1 MIIET
6 QDLSKHYGDT
16 PALKGITLNIEAG
29 GVVGLLGPNGAGK
42 TTLVE
47 TFEGLRVPSSGRV
60 SVLGLD
66 PTRQAGLLKERI
78 GVQLQSTSLPQD
90 LTPFETLRLFGA
102 FFNKSLAPAEV
113 LERVGLT
120 GKIKSRNHTLSGGQ
134 RQRLAIAMALVN
146 DPELLILDE
155 PTSGLDP
162 VSRRE
167 IHSYIT
173 DQRATKRTVIL
184 STHYIEE
191 AEKLCDR
198 VILLRAGE
206 IVADG
211 SPSELVSRA
220 NSAATLSIVIGGEF
234 DPTSLLRAGAV
245 SQGIDGGN
253 QRFTA
258 SDPDAAIPALGE
270 LLQSSNARIV
280 DLQMKRPSLEDIY
293 IELIGEASSDERSEP
308 VSGAASGQG
317 EAI

>member
-6 QDLSKHYGDT
+6 HDLSKQYGGT
-16 PALKGITLNIEAG
+16 VALKGINLSIEAG
-29 GVVGLLGPNGAGK
+29 GVVGLLGPNGVGK

-47 TFEGLRVPSSGRV
+47 TFEGLRAPSSGRI

-66 PTRQAGLLKERI
+66 PLRQARLLKERI
-78 GVQLQSTSLPQD
+78 GVQLQSTSLPED

-102 FFNKSLAPAEV
+102 FFNKSLEPAEV

-120 GKIKSRNHTLSGGQ
+120 AKIKSRNHTQSGGQ

-173 DQRATKRTVIL
+173 DQRASKRTVLL

-198 VILLRAGE
+198 VIIMRAGE
-206 IVADG
+206 VVADG
-211 SPSELVSRA
+211 SPSDLVSQSTGA
-220 NSAATLSIVIGGEF
+220 TTLSMVLGGEF
-234 DPTSLLRAGAV
+234 DPTPLLRAGASNV
-245 SQGIDGGN
+245 RTEGGK
-253 QRFTA
+253 RHFTA
-258 SDPDAAIPALGE
+258 SDPKAALLALSE
-270 LLQSSNARIV
+270 LLRSSDASVI
-280 DLQMKRPSLEDIY
+280 DLQMKRRSLEDIY
-293 IELIGEASSDERSEP
+293 LDLMGEHHPRRA
-308 VSGAASGQG
+308 
-317 EAI
+317 